1 MAYKTYVL
9 GSIAR
14 LDVETMHHFEADVRF
29 IRASEEYRIVGR
41 HPDPDRTSAVGYQG
55 IRFGLPTRCPTL
67 RAFGLAFVMTSQLC
81 SYRLNIVQGRGN
93 NTASV
98 AYWFDDLGLM
108 MWWARQR

>member
-1 MAYKTYVL
+1 
-9 GSIAR
+9 
-14 LDVETMHHFEADVRF
+14 LD
-29 IRASEEYRIVGR
+29 IRVYALVS
-41 HPDPDRTSAVGYQG
+41 Q
-55 IRFGLPTRCPTL
+55 TRCPTL
-67 RAFGLAFVMTSQLC
+67 RAFGLAFVMTLQLC

>member
-41 HPDPDRTSAVGYQG
+41 HPDPGRTSAVGYQG
-55 IRFGLPTRCPTL
+55 IRFGLPNSLPYSSSL
-67 RAFGLAFVMTSQLC
+67 WFGL
-81 SYRLNIVQGRGN
+81 R
-93 NTASV
+93 
-98 AYWFDDLGLM
+98 DDLAAMQLSAKHCPRAG
-108 MWWARQR
+108 Q